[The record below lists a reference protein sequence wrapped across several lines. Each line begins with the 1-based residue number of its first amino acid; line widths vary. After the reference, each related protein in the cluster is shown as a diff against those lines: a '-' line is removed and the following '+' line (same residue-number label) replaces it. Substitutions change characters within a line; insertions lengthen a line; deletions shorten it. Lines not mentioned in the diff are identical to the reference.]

1 MKRIGFGGSCH
12 WCTEAIFQSLIGVSE
27 VQQGWI
33 SSKGENASFSEAV
46 LVDFDP
52 EIISASTLI
61 AAHLH
66 THSCTSDHSMRLKY
80 RSAVYTF
87 DSAQA
92 VAAENSIRE
101 LQAEFDQPIITAV
114 LPFVEFKLNR
124 QEDLNYY
131 YSNPEKPFCK
141 TYINPKLKLLMKRF
155 GREFKPEVSRK
166 TS

>member
-33 SSKGENASFSEAV
+33 SSIGDAADFSEAV

-52 EIISASTLI
+52 EIISEATLI

-66 THSCTSDHSMRLKY
+66 THSCTSVHSMRSKY

-87 DSAQA
+87 DSDQA

-101 LQAEFDQPIITAV
+101 LQAEFDQLIITSV
-114 LPFVEFKLNR
+114 LPFAEFKLNR

-141 TYINPKLKLLMKRF
+141 TYIDPKLKLLMKRF
-155 GREFKPEVSRK
+155 GREIKQH
-166 TS
+166 